1 MLCWSK
7 SILHLLFGLACC
19 AAAVPSGGTHL
30 GLLNFRYF
38 NTFEAYSNEC
48 VLANKYLVFSHF
60 FIIDDLIHVL
70 STKNATE
77 NRSKF
82 TRTEEKLFD
91 EGREGV
97 CTMQYAL
104 F

>member
-19 AAAVPSGGTHL
+19 AAAVPSGGGTHL

-38 NTFEAYSNEC
+38 NTFEAYSNEF

-60 FIIDDLIHVL
+60 LL
-70 STKNATE
+70 LMT
-77 NRSKF
+77 
-82 TRTEEKLFD
+82 
-91 EGREGV
+91 
-97 CTMQYAL
+97 
-104 F
+104 